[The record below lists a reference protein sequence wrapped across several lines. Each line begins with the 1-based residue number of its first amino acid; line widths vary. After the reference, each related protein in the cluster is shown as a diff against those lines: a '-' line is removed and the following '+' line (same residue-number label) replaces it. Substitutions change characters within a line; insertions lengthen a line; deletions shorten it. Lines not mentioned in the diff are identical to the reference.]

1 MSGVNDL
8 VSMSGVKDLGNIL
21 FVKDLV
27 NIILEYDG
35 KIKYK
40 KGKYINMIHKYDTR
54 YNIIRPI
61 INKKIEIM
69 KTVEFRGSSFYF
81 ELEFDIDE
89 RIGLCYDSNFSSH
102 DTFEICYYDLRNGLK
117 QIRTYL

>member
-1 MSGVNDL
+1 MSIVKDL
-8 VSMSGVKDLGNIL
+8 VSML

-40 KGKYINMIHKYDTR
+40 KGKYINMIHKYDAR
-54 YNIIRPI
+54 YNIIHPI

-89 RIGLCYDSNFSSH
+89 RIGLCYDYNLSSY

-117 QIRTYL
+117 QIRTYF